1 MMHCVDHSKK
11 LKGWSILPQVANKSE
26 EKMNSKKN
34 LQVLRQQSFHRRKR
48 YSVLQESLIT
58 TTILSTAL
66 VALIIVITTGTFC
79 YCDAFTMLY
88 SSPHDRHHRSDFIN
102 SSRKREKYL
111 HTIIHANNKKD
122 TKMVSIGWSSCSDNL
137 KNTIISKSGTH
148 NNTNKGD
155 MNRTGWYQL
164 SSWRRKF
171 DQVMVGM
178 RTATTIKQKKKNT
191 ISVRSSTIL
200 FAAAAVLSVIAIT
213 VLIFPVRSAFADVI
227 TDAAVSSAPTAV
239 PVVDPAAAASV
250 AAIIPAVEQVA
261 TTVTAVSSSSSTIVI
276 TAGVVSSAIAIGAL
290 MILHSSR
297 GVYGVVTDTASAV
310 VVPAAAATVEVV
322 TTVSESVALPSLTML
337 SRLLALIKRRKVV
350 VTVLVAGVAAMLS
363 AAGVVMNN
371 NNVGVFSKRWNLN
384 KKVQEEVAEE
394 DTMTIVRTRNSGN
407 NSSDDND
414 GIITAGGLAKEKLSS
429 IVQQARQQPKAIQE
443 EALLAARY
451 GSILDLEDKAYQI
464 LLDLGMI

>member
-58 TTILSTAL
+58 TTMLRIAL
-66 VALIIVITTGTFC
+66 VALVIVITTGTLC

-88 SSPHDRHHRSDFIN
+88 SSPHDRHHRSAFIN

-137 KNTIISKSGTH
+137 KNTIISKSGSH

-155 MNRTGWYQL
+155 MNRAGWYQL

-178 RTATTIKQKKKNT
+178 RTAKTIKQKKKNT
-191 ISVRSSTIL
+191 ISVRSSIIL

-239 PVVDPAAAASV
+239 PVMDPAAAAASV

-261 TTVTAVSSSSSTIVI
+261 TTVTAVSSSSSTTVI
-276 TAGVVSSAIAIGAL
+276 TAL
-290 MILHSSR
+290 
-297 GVYGVVTDTASAV
+297 
-310 VVPAAAATVEVV
+310 
-322 TTVSESVALPSLTML
+322 SL
-337 SRLLALIKRRKVV
+337 IH
-350 VTVLVAGVAAMLS
+350 
-363 AAGVVMNN
+363 
-371 NNVGVFSKRWNLN
+371 
-384 KKVQEEVAEE
+384 
-394 DTMTIVRTRNSGN
+394 I
-407 NSSDDND
+407 
-414 GIITAGGLAKEKLSS
+414 
-429 IVQQARQQPKAIQE
+429 
-443 EALLAARY
+443 
-451 GSILDLEDKAYQI
+451 
-464 LLDLGMI
+464 

>member
-79 YCDAFTMLY
+79 YCDAFMMLY

-122 TKMVSIGWSSCSDNL
+122 TKMVSIGWSSCSGNL

-148 NNTNKGD
+148 NNANKGD
-155 MNRTGWYQL
+155 MNRAGWYQL

-200 FAAAAVLSVIAIT
+200 FAAAAVLSVIVIT

-239 PVVDPAAAASV
+239 PVVDPAAASV

-297 GVYGVVTDTASAV
+297 GVHGVVTDTASAV

-414 GIITAGGLAKEKLSS
+414 GIITDGGLAKEKLSS